1 MEYCYGINSDRFIN
15 SVDFIFHRFDTNP
28 ATHNLFI
35 GHPYNIFI
43 VYLGEEYKELSPSL
57 NFKYLFVFAFML
69 YQRNF
74 AGKSYVYTN
83 HQTQCQTSSND
94 RIDFIAFK
102 FIIHFGHFGCAHKSR
117 VCRKLDNCNEYSFA
131 FDTETTKTA
140 KPLYACFILFLWCS
154 MEKRSWIWYCGIV
167 VLFTRNS
174 KTSKI
179 SIRFKF
185 HRILLDFDISTKKT
199 SHPICIVYTP
209 SK

>member
-131 FDTETTKTA
+131 FA
-140 KPLYACFILFLWCS
+140 LIPNRRRRQNHFMLALFYSCDAQWKS
-154 MEKRSWIWYCGIV
+154 
-167 VLFTRNS
+167 VLE
-174 KTSKI
+174 
-179 SIRFKF
+179 
-185 HRILLDFDISTKKT
+185 FDIVELWFYLHAIPKLPKLA
-199 SHPICIVYTP
+199 
-209 SK
+209 